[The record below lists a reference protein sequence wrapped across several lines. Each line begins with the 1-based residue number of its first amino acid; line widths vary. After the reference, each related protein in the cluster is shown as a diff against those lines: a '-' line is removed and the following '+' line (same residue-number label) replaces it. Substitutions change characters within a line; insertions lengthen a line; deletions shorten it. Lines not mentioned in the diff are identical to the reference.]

1 MPNIFKVNYSIRKE
15 ENIKNNIIEKKII
28 NFTKTKKN
36 NNAKIIYL
44 KENKNI
50 TIYNTNN
57 IILQKMIS
65 TPEKRNQKI
74 FFI

>member
-50 TIYNTNN
+50 TIYSF
-57 IILQKMIS
+57 LKGFWS
-65 TPEKRNQKI
+65 SLH
-74 FFI
+74 F